1 MHTLSVRF
9 ARSLSLRR
17 PGTIA
22 PSLHSYGIQ
31 LECQRPPPTRSMV
44 AFAFLEELYDLQRR
58 WTCAATSRTKRAGD
72 AIRDDCCRLL
82 MRPLARFA
90 APLAGASL
98 ELSRRPR
105 PPRLKPNSRAAVTCR
120 CARAAMMRLHS
131 RPRRGPPE
139 THSSARPYR
148 RIFLNSVDRCTQRS
162 LAAADRFQ
170 PVYFSARI
178 MAACS
183 ACSRVITAG

>member
-9 ARSLSLRR
+9 ARSLSLLR
-17 PGTIA
+17 PGTVA

-44 AFAFLEELYDLQRR
+44 AFVFLEERYDLQRCSM
-58 WTCAATSRTKRAGD
+58 CAATSRTKRAGD
-72 AIRDDCCRLL
+72 AIRDDCCRFL

-105 PPRLKPNSRAAVTCR
+105 PPRLKPNPRAAVICR

-131 RPRRGPPE
+131 RPRRGPPRL
-139 THSSARPYR
+139 THRPG
-148 RIFLNSVDRCTQRS
+148 RIDASFLTAWTGAHRGAWPRPTDSNECTSV
-162 LAAADRFQ
+162 
-170 PVYFSARI
+170 P
-178 MAACS
+178 
-183 ACSRVITAG
+183 G